1 MSAQKQTPHLASE
14 QPCLLTVEKLSVS
27 LRGSGD
33 EPQIVSDMSF
43 SLNRSETLCIVGES
57 GCGKSVTAQA
67 VMRLLDPIETRI
79 QAQTLSLNGRALM
92 SLSER
97 EMRKVRGAEIAMIF
111 QDPMTS
117 LNPLK
122 RVGAQIV
129 QGLRHHSN
137 VSRSEAYEQAEQMLA
152 RVQIP
157 DPRRVM
163 RQYPF
168 ELSGGMRQRV
178 MIASSLAMGPS
189 VLLADEPTTALDTTV
204 QTQVLGLLA
213 ELRDKLGLGIVLIT
227 HDFGV
232 VAEVADRVAVMYAG
246 RLVEMARVQDLFDA
260 PRHPYS
266 QGLMGALPDSASGRS
281 DRLNEIP
288 GVVPAPGQIGAG
300 CPFASRC
307 SFAQPEC
314 LQSAPEL
321 RSLTP
326 HHKVACHVD
335 M

>member
-14 QPCLLTVEKLSVS
+14 QTGLLTVEKLSVS
-27 LRGSGD
+27 LRGSGY

>member
-1 MSAQKQTPHLASE
+1 MSAQKQTPHLACE

-27 LRGSGD
+27 LRGSGG

-67 VMRLLDPIETRI
+67 VMRLLDPTETRI

-92 SLSER
+92 SLSEG

-266 QGLMGALPDSASGRS
+266 RGLMGALPDSASGRS